1 VRLFVLFK
9 GDVYKVQ
16 MFIAHF
22 FPLKGQGLS
31 ILSIEFSGGGC
42 LREKRQL
49 VLAVCVFIFDVN

>member
-1 VRLFVLFK
+1 MWSGKVVGGKNMIVKKIRETVLFK

-31 ILSIEFSGGGC
+31 I
-42 LREKRQL
+42 
-49 VLAVCVFIFDVN
+49 